1 MSIESVQNVFREVF
15 VQNDL
20 VIFPEMTAR
29 DVKDWDSFNHINLIM
44 GLEDTFGVEFSTDEI
59 ASFSCV
65 GDILSILKK
74 KGVAI
79 NEQQ

>member
-1 MSIESVQNVFREVF
+1 VSTESVQNIFREVF
-15 VQNDL
+15 GQNDL

-44 GLEDTFGVEFSTDEI
+44 GLEDSFGVEFSTDEI

-65 GDILSILKK
+65 GDILDILKK

-79 NEQQ
+79 